1 MCCGQ
6 KLTKPSG
13 AFRPTRE
20 SVNRFASSVRVGL
33 PNPVFEHMGTGN
45 LVVRGPLS
53 GKQYRFAGRGAT
65 VAVDPRD
72 RVGLTFVRQI
82 RELKK

>member
-6 KLTKPSG
+6 RLTKPSG

-20 SVNRFASSVRVGL
+20 PVNRFASPVRQVL
-33 PNPVFEHMGTGN
+33 PNPRFEHVGTGN

-53 GKQYRFAGRGAT
+53 GQHYRFAGRGAT

-72 RVGLTFVRQI
+72 RAALTFVPQI

>member
-6 KLTKPSG
+6 RLTKPSG

-20 SVNRFASSVRVGL
+20 AVSRFATPVRVGL
-33 PNPVFEHMGTGN
+33 PIPLFEHLGTGN

-53 GKQYRFAGRGAT
+53 GKQYRFAGRGAA

-72 RVGLTFVRQI
+72 RVALTFVTQI